1 MEKLCLRHNLRPTLQ
16 RLETTHFAQSSKTE
30 TVTKGFDAR
39 LVNRPFLVLAESRK
53 LKMVG

>member
-1 MEKLCLRHNLRPTLQ
+1 MV
-16 RLETTHFAQSSKTE
+16 

-39 LVNRPFLVLAESRK
+39 LVNRPFLVFDFRTLALSVERQSVRKSK